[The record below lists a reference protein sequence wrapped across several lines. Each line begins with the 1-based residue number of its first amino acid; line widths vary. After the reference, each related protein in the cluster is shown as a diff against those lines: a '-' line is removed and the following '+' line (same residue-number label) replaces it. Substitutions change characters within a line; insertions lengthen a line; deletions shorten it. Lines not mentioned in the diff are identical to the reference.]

1 MLYEIAT
8 GNLITIPD
16 WIEEEMRQDFP
27 EFFKGKPLTIKA
39 KKEKMV
45 TTYKVVSNNHD
56 SAPRPYSEAPK
67 GTPRNARGY
76 ILDPENG
83 DRIHIQYTSSP
94 VVNNQGRMDFTKAGG
109 YVKVTHGMIV
119 KPGDKDLLFY
129 LHYLYPNLDGNRCIE
144 KRSNVTY
151 EYSRPAVEAKVRID
165 KARQERELESTIYFE
180 TPYDV
185 IKKTMVGLGMNL
197 TDSEEQNRVIL
208 FDAIKK
214 GSETFKRNAFE
225 LLGPKKAETKQV
237 SVESVHEL
245 VNRLL
250 SENFIKNEDGL
261 WYIRDRRG
269 DGTKWLKSPF
279 FESTQTGSEAAFAL
293 IDHLKVNEEL
303 LGKLRKL

>member
-16 WIEEEMRQDFP
+16 WIEDEMRQDFP
-27 EFFKGKPLTIKA
+27 DFFKGKPVRIRA

-45 TTYKVVSNNHD
+45 TSYKVASNNHD
-56 SAPRPYSEAPK
+56 SSPKAYSEPPK
-67 GTPRNARGY
+67 GTSRRARGY
-76 ILDPENG
+76 ILDPDNG
-83 DRIHIQYTSSP
+83 DRIYVQYSSAP
-94 VVNNQGRMDFTKAGG
+94 IINTQGRMDFDRTGM
-109 YVKVTHGMIV
+109 VTVTHGMVV

-129 LHYLYPNLDGNRCIE
+129 LQYLYPNIDNNRCIE
-144 KRSNVTY
+144 KRSNPTY
-151 EYSRPAVEAKVRID
+151 EFNRPEVEAKVRID

-185 IKKTMVGLGMNL
+185 IKKTMVGLGMNV
-197 TDSEEQNRVIL
+197 TDSEERNRVIL

>member
-27 EFFKGKPLTIKA
+27 EFFKGKTISVKA

-45 TTYKVVSNNHD
+45 VAYKVASNNHD
-56 SAPRPYSEAPK
+56 ATPRPHTDPPK
-67 GTPRNARGY
+67 GTPRRARGY
-76 ILDPENG
+76 ILDPDNG
-83 DRIHIQYTSSP
+83 DRIYIQYTSAP
-94 VVNNQGRMDFTKAGG
+94 VVNNMGRMNFDKSGMVT
-109 YVKVTHGMIV
+109 VTHGMVV

-129 LHYLYPNLDGNRCIE
+129 LNYLYPNIDGTRCLE
-144 KRSNVTY
+144 KRNNPTY
-151 EYSRPAVEAKVRID
+151 EFSRPDVEAKSRID
-165 KARQERELESTIYFE
+165 KARQDRDLESLIYFD

-185 IKKTMVGLGMNL
+185 VKKAVQGLGL
-197 TDSEEQNRVIL
+197 TVLDTEEQNRVRL
-208 FDAIKK
+208 FDAIKN
-214 GSETFKRNAFE
+214 GSETLRNNAFE
-225 LLGPKKAETKQV
+225 LIGPKKTEVKTSSET
-237 SVESVHEL
+237 VHEL
-245 VNRLL
+245 VNRLI